1 MTSMVIKADFS
12 ALKHANWHEYAIRFF
27 FGGSMTVIAGLI
39 AKHYGP
45 ELGGLFLAFPAIA
58 PATVTLLDQQV
69 KQQREHAG
77 LEGHTRGRKT
87 AALDMFGTVWGSA
100 GLIAFGLVIWKMGAS
115 HSAWMVLPLATI
127 VWFAGAFSVWE
138 LRRLLKHRK
147 ALRAGAS
154 LDRISARSH
163 RR

>member
-1 MTSMVIKADFS
+1 MTSMAVKADFS
-12 ALKHANWHEYAIRFF
+12 ALKEANWREYAIRFF

-58 PATVTLLDQQV
+58 PATATLLDQQV
-69 KQQREHAG
+69 KQEREHAG

-100 GLIAFGLVIWKMGAS
+100 GLLAFGLVIWKMGPS
-115 HSAWMVLPLATI
+115 HSAGTVLPAATI
-127 VWFAGAFSVWE
+127 VWFAVAFSMWE
-138 LRRLLKHRK
+138 LRRLLRHRRAARPK
-147 ALRAGAS
+147 AK
-154 LDRISARSH
+154 LDRVSLEK
-163 RR
+163 